1 MRQTA
6 PWRKGARITNPLIPA
21 STQGRINDPHS
32 IGEQRGS
39 CVNLKDTRKTGA
51 GYKIRTRDILIT
63 NQALYQL
70 S

>member
-1 MRQTA
+1 LLH
-6 PWRKGARITNPLIPA
+6 KVL
-21 STQGRINDPHS
+21 
-32 IGEQRGS
+32 
-39 CVNLKDTRKTGA
+39 NLRDIRKTGA